1 MKMDTLNTQD
11 TQVLT
16 FDDEPSDDTAQFPRV
31 VSGSSNI
38 PEQPATIA
46 YSDAIPP
53 RKPKTGYAFNGGDLN
68 SKPILKRPAFWIVF
82 AALVMLIVIPIAM
95 NLFTTS
101 PAEQT
106 LDAPVATSEPDNHK
120 TDADSF
126 DWGSLT
132 GERLSN
138 AYQILEHVGLKR
150 GSNLNVNTVTDDGKY
165 VIMPSNWIIT
175 SIEHEQGTESVL
187 IHLKHAQDGS
197 NANTGT
203 TNNDDNANDNNE
215 SKGSNASGS
224 TGQELLDD
232 AGQALRN
239 PDTQKKIKDTVANGF
254 NTLKESAGTVKD
266 KILEYAQNQ

>member
-16 FDDEPSDDTAQFPRV
+16 FDEPSDDTAQFPRV

-38 PEQPATIA
+38 NPEQPATIA
-46 YSDAIPP
+46 YGDAIPP
-53 RKPKTGYAFNGGDLN
+53 CKPKTSYAFNGGDLN

-82 AALVMLIVIPIAM
+82 AVLVMLIVIPIAM

-101 PAEQT
+101 PSEQA

-126 DWGSLT
+126 DWDSLT

-138 AYQILEHVGLKR
+138 AYQILEHAGLKR

-187 IHLKHAQDGS
+187 IHLKHAQDES

-203 TNNDDNANDNNE
+203 TNDDGNANDGNA
-215 SKGSNASGS
+215 SNDNGSGS

-232 AGQALRN
+232 AGQALRD
-239 PDTQKKIKDTVANGF
+239 PDMQNKIKDTVANGF
-254 NTLKESAGTVKD
+254 NKLKESAGTVKD

>member
-11 TQVLT
+11 TQDLT
-16 FDDEPSDDTAQFPRV
+16 FDEPSDDTAQFPRV

-38 PEQPATIA
+38 NHEQPATIA

-53 RKPKTGYAFNGGDLN
+53 RKPKTSYAFNGGDLN

-82 AALVMLIVIPIAM
+82 AVLVMLIVIPIAM

-101 PAEQT
+101 PTEQT
-106 LDAPVATSEPDNHK
+106 LNAPVATSEPDNHK

-138 AYQILEHVGLKR
+138 AYQILEHAGLKR

-165 VIMPSNWIIT
+165 AIIPSNWIIT

-187 IHLKHAQDGS
+187 IHLKHAENGS

-203 TNNDDNANDNNE
+203 TNNDDNANNTNE
-215 SKGSNASGS
+215 SNGNNASGS

-239 PDTQKKIKDTVANGF
+239 PDMQKKIKNTVANGF
-254 NTLKESAGTVKD
+254 STLKESAGTVKD